1 MTDSAE
7 LRAALDDLLEA
18 DVAASPV
25 MASGLGIPGHDGRL
39 DDLSADAFAARDA
52 SAADLL
58 ARLDAMSEDGLTA
71 DERIDRDLARSVLR
85 GRLILAPFE
94 GWRRDPY
101 VYTGPIT
108 GGLFTLF
115 LQRLTSEADRV
126 EACVSRLA
134 QAGAAVDA
142 GIANIEPAGGGGGGR
157 GRGGA
162 RGGGAVAGASPN
174 PPRAGPPPLSGGRG
188 GAAARSTVRYV
199 RDLVWKDVEDEALRE
214 RLRAAGEDAAPHIER
229 WVAHL
234 EAFLPRA
241 SGTWQLGEEGYTRIL
256 REREV
261 LGDDARSLRERGRAE
276 FERLDAEMTALS
288 REATGNPDYVS
299 VLRDDDGNHPPTE
312 EAMLETYAEW
322 TAKARAFLAETGLV
336 TLPEGETCA
345 VVPSPVFQ
353 RPVLGV
359 ASYVAPPAFSDRL
372 RGHFFVPFAPDG
384 ASDDEI
390 AARLS
395 NNSYGSI
402 PTTSVHEAYP
412 GHHWH
417 LVMRKANPS
426 NVRRVYSTPYFS
438 EGWALYAE
446 RVMRERGF
454 FESPMHELHHLN
466 ATLFRAARI
475 IVDTSL
481 HLGEM
486 TFEQGVAFMMD
497 KAGLPEPV
505 ARAEVGRYCWWPTQA
520 SSYLT
525 GCLEI
530 LAIREQYLATRGF
543 AGVDPR
549 EVPIEVLRDFH
560 DAITSSGALPLG
572 LARRAVLGSSL
583 PS

>member
-1 MTDSAE
+1 
-7 LRAALDDLLEA
+7 
-18 DVAASPV
+18 
-25 MASGLGIPGHDGRL
+25 
-39 DDLSADAFAARDA
+39 
-52 SAADLL
+52 
-58 ARLDAMSEDGLTA
+58 
-71 DERIDRDLARSVLR
+71 
-85 GRLILAPFE
+85 
-94 GWRRDPY
+94 
-101 VYTGPIT
+101 
-108 GGLFTLF
+108 
-115 LQRLTSEADRV
+115 
-126 EACVSRLA
+126 
-134 QAGAAVDA
+134 
-142 GIANIEPAGGGGGGR
+142 
-157 GRGGA
+157 
-162 RGGGAVAGASPN
+162 
-174 PPRAGPPPLSGGRG
+174 
-188 GAAARSTVRYV
+188 
-199 RDLVWKDVEDEALRE
+199 
-214 RLRAAGEDAAPHIER
+214 
-229 WVAHL
+229 
-234 EAFLPRA
+234 
-241 SGTWQLGEEGYTRIL
+241 
-256 REREV
+256 
-261 LGDDARSLRERGRAE
+261 
-276 FERLDAEMTALS
+276 
-288 REATGNPDYVS
+288 
-299 VLRDDDGNHPPTE
+299 
-312 EAMLETYAEW
+312 
-322 TAKARAFLAETGLV
+322 V

-372 RGHFFVPFAPDG
+372 KGHFFVPFAPDG

-390 AARLS
+390 QSRLS

-426 NVRRVYSTPYFS
+426 DVRRVYSTPYFS

-486 TFEQGVAFMMD
+486 TFEQGVTFMVD

-530 LAIREQYLATRGF
+530 LAIREQYLATRGL
-543 AGVDPR
+543 AGIDPR
-549 EVPIEVLRDFH
+549 DAPIEVLREFH
-560 DAITSSGALPLG
+560 DSITSSGALPLG
-572 LARRAVLGSSL
+572 LARRAVMGSS
-583 PS
+583 PTS